1 MTATRRPVRPDLTER
16 EQRCY
21 DILLEHWKARKPMP
35 TRQELAEEM
44 GNRSA
49 NGAQQVLEQ
58 LERKGYVV
66 LGAGKRARAI
76 EVRT

>member
-1 MTATRRPVRPDLTER
+1 MTTTRRPVRPDLTER

-21 DILLEHWKARKPMP
+21 KILLERWKARKPMP
-35 TRQELAEEM
+35 TRKELAEAMEYSS
-44 GNRSA
+44 NNA
-49 NGAQQVLEQ
+49 AQQVLEQ

-66 LGAGKRARAI
+66 LTKGLQRAI

>member
-21 DILLEHWKARKPMP
+21 AILLEHWKARKPMP
-35 TRQELAEEM
+35 TRKELAEAMEYSS
-44 GNRSA
+44 NNA
-49 NGAQQVLEQ
+49 ADQVLEQ

-66 LGAGKRARAI
+66 LTRGRARAI